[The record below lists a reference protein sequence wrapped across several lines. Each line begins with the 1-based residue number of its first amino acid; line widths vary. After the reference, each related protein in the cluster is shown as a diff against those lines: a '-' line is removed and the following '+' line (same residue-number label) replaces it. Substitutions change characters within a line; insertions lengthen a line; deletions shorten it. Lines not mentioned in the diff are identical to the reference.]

1 MTGWQDSRSINRRHE
16 HTVATSIGGR
26 DICYCGQQIFKPITS
41 SDDLR
46 LETAGFMR
54 SYKETYGEE
63 YAQPLPEVLIALHFE
78 GHLYGYANAPIAPY
92 VELIAREHEKRRCD
106 SGDLWVALSN
116 KTR

>member
-41 SDDLR
+41 SDDPR

-54 SYKETYGEE
+54 SGEE
-63 YAQPLPEVLIALHFE
+63 EGVYFCSPLPLILIALHEE
-78 GHLYGYANAPIAPY
+78 GPEYGFVHAPIAPY
-92 VELIAREHEKRRCD
+92 LTIIAMEQSRRHD
-106 SGDLWVALSN
+106 DDVDIWTPLSQLV
-116 KTR
+116 